1 MVVWKTI
8 VVAIIGLIL
17 GDFLST
23 FIWHVPQHVF
33 GKLHLTT
40 HHAKDR
46 GFYHYIVLSSK
57 PAVILDG
64 ILGISPYFLLWPIL
78 VPISVSGSI
87 AIYLLGQCHSIWRH
101 TSTLGWQTP
110 PAIAHICNT
119 LYIVTPEFHWNHHKN
134 GHHAFGDIFTFY
146 NIPARAW
153 LKFLLGLKRKFCQR
167 YLKLNQINIDLQ
179 DVES

>member
-8 VVAIIGLIL
+8 VVATIGLIL

-23 FIWHVPQHVF
+23 FLWHVPQHAF
-33 GKLHLTT
+33 GKLHLAT

-46 GFYHYIVLSSK
+46 NFYHYVVLSSK

-101 TSTLGWQTP
+101 ATVLGWQTP
-110 PAIAHICNT
+110 PAIARICKVFF
-119 LYIVTPEFHWNHHKN
+119 IVTPEFHWQHHKN
-134 GHHAFGDIFTFY
+134 GHRAFGDIFTFY
-146 NIPARAW
+146 NAPAQAY
-153 LKFLLGLKRKFCQR
+153 LKFLLALKHKFRQR
-167 YLKLNQINIDLQ
+167 SWQLNEINFDLQ